1 MSTKKIQ
8 GFTITE
14 LMVVVAIVAI
24 IAGIAAPSFAS
35 MIRENTA
42 RTQANELLA
51 LTNYARSE
59 AIKRQS
65 NTQIT
70 ITSLGSSGWKV
81 QVLSGTELL
90 KEMDKSSSVVSVSTA
105 NLGFDMRGRRVG
117 TDNCVSVSYSSYSK
131 QLQIGLGGNLK
142 VISGSCPEISG

>member
-1 MSTKKIQ
+1 MSIKKIL
-8 GFTITE
+8 GFTLTE

-65 NTQIT
+65 NIKVA
-70 ITSLGSSGWKV
+70 ITSLGSSGWKA
-81 QVLSGTELL
+81 QILSGTELL
-90 KEMDKSSSVVSVSTA
+90 KEMDKSSSVVSVSA
-105 NLGFDMRGRRVG
+105 VNLGFDMRGRRATG
-117 TDNCVSVSYSSYSK
+117 TDNCVSVSYSSYTR
-131 QLQIGLGGNLK
+131 QLLVGLGGNLK
-142 VISGSCPEISG
+142 VVSGSCPEAS

>member
-8 GFTITE
+8 GFTLTE

-24 IAGIAAPSFAS
+24 IAGIAAPSFAA

-51 LTNYARSE
+51 LANFARSE

-65 NTQIT
+65 DIQVA
-70 ITSLGSSGWKV
+70 ITSSGASGWKA
-81 QVLSGTELL
+81 QILSGTELL
-90 KEMDKSSSVVSVSTA
+90 KEMDKSSSVVSVSAA
-105 NLGFDMRGRRVG
+105 NLGFDMRGRR
-117 TDNCVSVSYSSYSK
+117 TSTNNCVSVSYSSYAK
-131 QLQIGLGGNLK
+131 QLQVGLGGNLK
-142 VISGSCPEISG
+142 VINGNCS

>member
-1 MSTKKIQ
+1 MSIKKIL
-8 GFTITE
+8 GFTLTE

-65 NTQIT
+65 NINVA
-70 ITSLGSSGWKV
+70 ITSLGSSGWKA
-81 QVLSGTELL
+81 QILSGTELL
-90 KEMDKSSSVVSVSTA
+90 KEMDKSSSVVSVSA
-105 NLGFDMRGRRVG
+105 VNLGFDMRGRRATG
-117 TDNCVSVSYSSYSK
+117 TDSCVSVSYSSYTR
-131 QLQIGLGGNLK
+131 QLQVGLGGNLK
-142 VISGSCPEISG
+142 VVSGSCPEAS

>member
-1 MSTKKIQ
+1 MSAKKIL
-8 GFTITE
+8 GFTLTE

-42 RTQANELLA
+42 RTQVNELLA

-65 NTQIT
+65 NIQVA
-70 ITSLGSSGWKV
+70 ITSLGASGWKA
-81 QVLSGTELL
+81 QILSGTELL
-90 KEMDKSSSVVSVSTA
+90 KEMDKSGSVVSVSA
-105 NLGFDMRGRRVG
+105 VNLGFDMRGRRATG
-117 TDNCVSVSYSSYSK
+117 TDNCVSVSYSSYTK
-131 QLQIGLGGNLK
+131 QLQVGLGGSLK
-142 VISGSCPEISG
+142 VTSGSCPESS